1 MLASKPLPHCGVD
14 QPLNCSIWHS
24 FTGKLYQQ
32 RAAGSSGIALG
43 ALALP
48 CVLAGL
54 TARQLRGQTAGGS
67 ALLLL
72 ACAAASAASLVSLLW
87 QLQHGARMAALQ
99 DNGRKRRQ
107 GSSRTGSNGSSS
119 SAAIQGALAGPWLPL
134 ALLAVV
140 GLASWAA
147 ASSGGLSGAVTVL
160 AAAAAAVGCQQA
172 LLAGLP
178 GVFTAG
184 EALVAGEAAV
194 LLLGSALVSLQ
205 QSAGKAQRHE
215 EPYSVFVLLLTAG
228 SVAAAALLF
237 PLLLW
242 RQRAAMQKASRGQ
255 STRFVYAVTAA
266 ATVVTLLAAACA
278 VPAAL
283 WALGLA
289 LSSHRRLLVCG
300 WWAGV
305 MAAALPIMG
314 WLSRSGHMR
323 GILGKRRKLWLV
335 EVVWSGL
342 WNGAPACARH
352 ECRLACSCC
361 AHRLLAAL
369 SSCHASA
376 QGLPPAGSL
385 SLPARPAD
393 GAPAAGRCAG
403 RRLGAAAGGGGCSP
417 VRSARHR

>member
-1 MLASKPLPHCGVD
+1 M
-14 QPLNCSIWHS
+14 
-24 FTGKLYQQ
+24 
-32 RAAGSSGIALG
+32 
-43 ALALP
+43 
-48 CVLAGL
+48 
-54 TARQLRGQTAGGS
+54 TARQLGGQTAGGS

-72 ACAAASAASLVSLLW
+72 AGTAQSAASLASLLW
-87 QLQHGARMAALQ
+87 QLQHGARMTALQ
-99 DNGRKRRQ
+99 HNGRKRRQ
-107 GSSRTGSNGSSS
+107 RSTSTLSNGSSS

-134 ALLAVV
+134 ALLAVL

-147 ASSGGLSGAVTVL
+147 ASFGGLSGAVTVL
-160 AAAAAAVGCQQA
+160 AAAAAAAGCQHA

-205 QSAGKAQRHE
+205 QSAGKPQWHK
-215 EPYSVFVLLLTAG
+215 EPYSMFVLLLTAG

-255 STRFVYAVTAA
+255 STRLVSAVTAA
-266 ATVVTLLAAACA
+266 AVVVSLLAAACA

-283 WALGLA
+283 WALGQT

-323 GILGKRRKLWLV
+323 GILGKQKKLWLA
-335 EVVWSGL
+335 EVVWLGL
-342 WNGAPACARH
+342 EWRTCMRKAGMLPCLLMLRSPPPYCPVLLPRQCARATT
-352 ECRLACSCC
+352 CWLS
-361 AHRLLAAL
+361 L
-369 SSCHASA
+369 SSC
-376 QGLPPAGSL
+376 PP
-385 SLPARPAD
+385 
-393 GAPAAGRCAG
+393 C
-403 RRLGAAAGGGGCSP
+403 
-417 VRSARHR
+417 